1 MAQTTDRPTTQVP
14 SAVSNSSPRSQPR
27 RKLLPWGI
35 AAALAVG
42 ILSAGV
48 ISQQRQRSG
57 LDIDALT
64 VPVEE
69 ESVTIRITAS
79 GTVQPIDS
87 VNLSPKTAGILEQ
100 LLVEQGDQVEAGQE
114 IAFMEADSV
123 TADVARARAQVARNQ
138 AQLAALL
145 AGNRP
150 EEIAQAEA
158 RVWQA
163 EARLAD
169 AQSQLALATDRLERN
184 QTLANEGAISRD
196 ELDGAVNQESVARA
210 TVALQEASLREATD
224 SLALI
229 RRGARSEDIEA
240 AEAQLAEAQAQL
252 QLALVQQ
259 EDAIVRAP
267 FAGTI
272 TQKFAT
278 EGSFVTPTTS
288 ASDAVSATSTAIV
301 SLADGLEILAEV
313 PEVDIGQIQVGQRVE
328 ILADAY
334 PDELFEGRVQ
344 LVSPEAVVEQN
355 VTSFQVRVELLTGL
369 DRLLSGMNV
378 DATFVGDNPENG
390 LVVPTVSIVT
400 LDGQAGVL
408 VPGARDRIRFRPI
421 TIGSAVDSKTQVLE
435 GLEEGS
441 RVFVDLPPGQSL
453 ENLNFGRDRA
463 NE

>member
-1 MAQTTDRPTTQVP
+1 MAQTTDRPTTPV
-14 SAVSNSSPRSQPR
+14 SSPVATPTPRSRPR
-27 RKLLPWGI
+27 RKLWPWGL
-35 AAALAVG
+35 AAALVVG
-42 ILSAGV
+42 IVSAGAIV
-48 ISQQRQRSG
+48 QQRQGNG
-57 LDIDALT
+57 LDVDALT
-64 VPVEE
+64 VSVEE

-87 VNLSPKTAGILEQ
+87 VNLSPKTAGILAQ
-100 LLVEQGDQVEAGQE
+100 LLVEQGDRVEAGQE

-123 TADVARARAQVARNQ
+123 AAEVARARAQVARNQ
-138 AQLAALL
+138 AQLNALL

-158 RVWQA
+158 RVRQA
-163 EARLAD
+163 DARLAD
-169 AQSQLALATDRLERN
+169 ARSQLVLAADRLERN
-184 QTLANEGAISRD
+184 QALADEGPISRD

-224 SLALI
+224 ALALS
-229 RRGARSEDIEA
+229 RRGARVEDIDA
-240 AEAQLAEAQAQL
+240 AKAQLAEAQAQL

-288 ASDAVSATSTAIV
+288 ASDAASATSTAIV

-313 PEVDIGQIQVGQRVE
+313 PEVDIGQIEVGQRVE
-328 ILADAY
+328 IVADAY
-334 PDELFEGRVQ
+334 PDEVFEGQVK

-355 VTSFQVRVELLTGL
+355 VTSFQVRVDLVTGL

-378 DATFVGDNPENG
+378 DATFVGDNPETG

-400 LDGQAGVL
+400 LDGQTGVL
-408 VPGARDRIRFRPI
+408 VPGERERIRFRPI
-421 TIGSAVDSKTQVLE
+421 TIGSAVDSKTQVLD
-435 GLEEGS
+435 GLEAGN

-453 ENLNFGRDRA
+453 ENLNFGRDRD
-463 NE
+463 ED